1 MCLNPGHGESC
12 DWGPYLSDREQG
24 EDGLEE
30 KPEQDDAKDL
40 TVPERLKGRKLK
52 RKALETGI
60 LLPTE
65 NEQRQ
70 HSHGQYKHQK
80 EHT

>member
-12 DWGPYLSDREQG
+12 DCGQYLSDREQG
-24 EDGLEE
+24 EDGLEK
-30 KPEQDDAKDL
+30 KPEQDNAKDL
-40 TVPERLKGRKLK
+40 PIPERLKGRKLK
-52 RKALETGI
+52 REALETGI

-65 NEQRQ
+65 NEQSQ
-70 HSHGQYKHQK
+70 HSHRQQKHQE